1 MPGQEFY
8 EKIPARAPSARSL
21 DEDFCIHFHDSR
33 KLLSMIAAIYV
44 GENMNLVKNS
54 VIRVFHKIFLSFFIS
69 LYILAISQFWAS
81 MIL

>member
-1 MPGQEFY
+1 MSGQEFY
-8 EKIPARAPSARSL
+8 EKISARASPAGSL
-21 DEDFCIHFHDSR
+21 DEDFCIHFHDCR
-33 KLLSMIAAIYV
+33 KQLSMIAAIYV